1 MEKVAPQWSGFIKKK
16 SVYTNLLNKLNKLF
30 AAVDDTG
37 TNEVTSFY
45 TDFVKPFDKVPHAG
59 LIVKLQRLGVSGC
72 LLQILTDYLK
82 EGKYFVRI
90 GNTKYMTLNIKSGV
104 PQESIPGPLLFFI
117 FINDLTGVFKS
128 SYCLMFTDNLKFLS
142 INASKLE
149 VILDLKTL
157 QKWTTENCMKFAKM
171 KNNFKGSHSTS
182 APQWWRTSTG
192 CTCSIGPWS
201 IFLSRTFTSTIK

>member
-1 MEKVAPQWSGFIKKK
+1 MEKVAPQRSGFIKKK
-16 SVYTNLLNKLNKLF
+16 SVYTNLLNNLNKLF

-90 GNTKYMTLNIKSGV
+90 GNKKYMTLNIKSGV
-104 PQESIPGPLLFFI
+104 PQESILGPLLFFI

-157 QKWTTENCMKFAKM
+157 QKMD
-171 KNNFKGSHSTS
+171 H
-182 APQWWRTSTG
+182 
-192 CTCSIGPWS
+192 
-201 IFLSRTFTSTIK
+201 